1 MILGLYGEDKTCK
14 STLALSFPKPMVYME
29 LDIGGFKRA
38 CRNLP
43 HLPIKEW
50 YDKGLIKLEQ
60 YVMPVQGLDLT
71 SAIAKPS
78 KVIVGIEELFYQF
91 VTSFLRHLK
100 DDTASIVVDTGTLLY
115 EITCLGYLQE
125 KQELQINPD
134 GSIKMGRDGKL
145 QILRTQLQR
154 EEYREPYV
162 RMRGFLYQAKAAERH
177 LVLTHHATD
186 EYGLVRLSDGTTGQ
200 GPTGKRVMHGW
211 KQIGDGADVT
221 GKTYVKVENIPVKQG
236 EQPQKKITPCFKVE
250 LAEVKELEGMEFI
263 EPTFE
268 KLDTFIRMIR
278 GE

>member
-29 LDIGGFKRA
+29 FDIGGFRRA

-50 YDKGLIKLEQ
+50 HDKGLIKLEQ

-78 KVIVGIEELFYQF
+78 KIVVGIKELFYQF
-91 VTSFLRHLK
+91 VISYLRHLTEK
-100 DDTASIVVDTGTLLY
+100 DVATIVVDTGTLLY

-125 KQELQINPD
+125 KQELQMPLRPD
-134 GSIKMGRDGKL
+134 GLAKDGKS
-145 QILRTQLQR
+145 LRAQLQR
-154 EEYREPYV
+154 EEYREPYA
-162 RMRGFLYQAKAAERH
+162 RMRGIIYQAAVSKKH

-186 EYGLVRLSDGTTGQ
+186 EYGLIRMGDGTMGQ
-200 GPTGKRVMHGW
+200 GVTGKRVLHGW
-211 KQIGDGADVT
+211 RQLGDGADVI
-221 GKTYVKVENIPVKQG
+221 GKTTVRIETIPNTNPPEKR
-236 EQPQKKITPCFKVE
+236 ITSVFKVE
-250 LAEVKELEGMEFI
+250 LAEVKEMEGMEFI
-263 EPTFE
+263 NPTYD
-268 KLDTFIRMIR
+268 LLNTFIRMVR